1 MFLKSIRL
9 KFIAWYAAI
18 LAVTFLLFSMILY
31 YNFSRNLYARLD
43 DLLQTK
49 VEGIF
54 NSIDT
59 YWETQKLEAIKSGAG
74 ESVFSRIN
82 DINFAKIA
90 ERLVNEKLHD
100 PELINMVVQILGA
113 DGKIIVSSTN
123 VVSIPDISSEK
134 LKYIVDEDGLF
145 ENFAVKLAGAKSLQF
160 RLLTAPVIEN
170 DKVAYVV
177 QVASPLNSINTALR
191 RLKFLLFLLLP
202 ITVLVTSIVAGEFL
216 ASVTLR
222 PINSIIKTARQITAE
237 NMKLRIDAPNSKDE
251 IRRLA
256 DTFNNMLDK
265 IERSFAAQRHF
276 MQDISHELRTP
287 LTILKGE
294 LEVALKRDR
303 SQDEYSSILRSNL
316 EEINNINRIVENLLM
331 LLRFDAGEAALKK
344 EPVDI
349 AALLESVVND
359 LRTMAV
365 QKGLAINFSYDGSEK
380 IILEADREK
389 LRRAFLNIID
399 NAVKYTPQKGVISVT
414 LDRERDFVRVVLK
427 DTGIGIAKED
437 LPFIFDR
444 FYRADKSRT
453 DSSFGLGLS
462 IVKSI
467 VESHRGSVEA
477 ESVPKEGTV
486 FTVRLPMAKD

>member
-1 MFLKSIRL
+1 MFLKSIRFR
-9 KFIAWYAAI
+9 FIAWYAAI
-18 LAVTFLLFSMILY
+18 LSVTFLLFSMILY

-43 DLLQTK
+43 DLLETK
-49 VEGIF
+49 AEGIF

-59 YWETQKLEAIKSGAG
+59 YWETQKLEATKTGSG
-74 ESVFSRIN
+74 ENVFSRVN
-82 DINFAKIA
+82 NINFARIA
-90 ERLVNEKLHD
+90 ERFINEKLHD
-100 PELINMVVQILGA
+100 PELINMVVQIL
-113 DGKIIVSSTN
+113 DSNGKIIVSSTN
-123 VVSIPDISSEK
+123 VVSIPDISAEK
-134 LKYIVDEDGLF
+134 LKYIVREDGLF
-145 ENFAVKLAGAKSLQF
+145 ENFTVKLAAAKSLQF
-160 RLLTAPVIEN
+160 RLLNAPVIEN

-191 RLKFLLFLLLP
+191 RLRFLLFLLLP

-222 PINSIIKTARQITAE
+222 PINDIIKTARQITAE

-251 IRRLA
+251 IRHLA
-256 DTFNNMLDK
+256 DTFNNMLEK
-265 IERSFAAQRHF
+265 IEKSFATQRHF

-331 LLRFDAGEAALKK
+331 LLRFDTGEAALKK
-344 EPVDI
+344 ESVD
-349 AALLESVVND
+349 AVMLLESVIND
-359 LRTMAV
+359 LRVIAA
-365 QKGLAINFSYDGSEK
+365 QKSLTINFSYSGSEK
-380 IILEADREK
+380 IILQADKEK
-389 LRRAFLNIID
+389 LRRAFINIVD
-399 NAVKYTPQKGVISVT
+399 NAIKYTPQKGVISVV
-414 LDRERDFVRVVLK
+414 LEKEREDVKIVFK
-427 DTGIGIAKED
+427 DSGIGIAKED

-444 FYRADKSRT
+444 FYRADKSRS

-467 VESHRGSVEA
+467 VESHHGTIKADSE
-477 ESVPKEGTV
+477 PGEGTT
-486 FTVRLPMAKD
+486 FTIRLPINKD

>member
-1 MFLKSIRL
+1 
-9 KFIAWYAAI
+9 
-18 LAVTFLLFSMILY
+18 MILY
-31 YNFSRNLYARLD
+31 YNFSGNLYARLD
-43 DLLQTK
+43 DLLETK
-49 VEGIF
+49 AEGIF

-59 YWETQKLEAIKSGAG
+59 YWETQKLEAMKSGAD
-74 ESVFSRIN
+74 ENVFSRIN
-82 DINFAKIA
+82 NINFAKIA
-90 ERLVNEKLHD
+90 ERFVNEKLHD
-100 PELINMVVQILGA
+100 PELISMVVQIL
-113 DGKIIVSSTN
+113 DSNGKIIVSSTN
-123 VVSIPDISSEK
+123 VVSIPDVSPEK
-134 LKYIVDEDGLF
+134 LKYIVKEDGLF
-145 ENFAVKLAGAKSLQF
+145 ENFAVKLASAKSLQF
-160 RLLTAPVIEN
+160 RLLNAPVIEN

-191 RLKFLLFLLLP
+191 RLRFLLFLLLP

-222 PINSIIKTARQITAE
+222 PINDIIKTARQITAE
-237 NMKLRIDAPNSKDE
+237 NMKLRITAPNSKDE
-251 IRRLA
+251 IRHLA

-265 IERSFAAQRHF
+265 IERSFATQRHF

-331 LLRFDAGEAALKK
+331 LLRFDAGEATLKK

-349 AALLESVVND
+349 AVLLEGVVND
-359 LRTMAV
+359 LRAMAV
-365 QKGLAINFSYDGSEK
+365 QKGLTVDFSYNGSEK
-380 IILEADREK
+380 VILEVDKEK

-399 NAVKYTPQKGVISVT
+399 NAIKYTPQKGNISVM
-414 LDRERDFVRVVLK
+414 LDNEKDYAKIVFK
-427 DTGIGIAKED
+427 DTGMGIAKED

-444 FYRADKSRT
+444 FYRTDKSRS

-467 VESHRGSVEA
+467 VESHRGFIEA
-477 ESVPKEGTV
+477 ESLTGEGTA
-486 FTVRLPMAKD
+486 FTMRLPISRD